1 MSKEKR
7 KAPQK
12 ECPECNSMVHA
23 RVSFCR
29 NCNHTFYVKKNVQ
42 QELLARNWR
51 DLKPGDVIKCITGSG
66 PYFLS
71 KDKPG
76 ERIMLGEKGKFE
88 VVGIVDQGPRSRGI
102 VGRQLY
108 TRGRRANVTEY
119 IYMGETYYNDDM
131 GNHNEPHRIKVI
143 KKKEQEDE

>member
-1 MSKEKR
+1 MPKEKR

-29 NCNHTFYVKKNVQ
+29 NCNYTFYVKKNVQ

-51 DLKPGDVIKCITGSG
+51 DLKAGDVIKSVTGSG
-66 PYFLS
+66 PYFVS
-71 KDKPG
+71 KVMPG

-88 VVGIVDQGPRSRGI
+88 VVQIVDQGPKSCGI
-102 VGRQLY
+102 VGRQLH
-108 TRGRRANVTEY
+108 TRGRRANVTEF
-119 IYMGETYYNDDM
+119 IYMGETYYDDNM
-131 GNHNEPHRIKVI
+131 CSHKEPHRIKVI